1 MAARKSRGN
10 STVTFNSVALTNYC
24 NQNDL
29 DMTVDRIETTHLG
42 SSGAESIAGDTEYT
56 ISVGGDWDTA
66 LDTALAPEAIT
77 TGTKRTAAVLS
88 GVTKR
93 CHSRSGGTSL
103 HTCSG
108 VNPSCASW
116 RNAVCHPCDVRC
128 NHNRNCA
135 ISQA

>member
-77 TGTKRTAAVLS
+77 TGTKRTAVVTYVGSTGTVTYTWTANAEIANYKISAKVGDKISWSGELALS
-88 GVTKR
+88 GA
-93 CHSRSGGTSL
+93 
-103 HTCSG
+103 
-108 VNPSCASW
+108 P
-116 RNAVCHPCDVRC
+116 
-128 NHNRNCA
+128 NRA
-135 ISQA
+135 AA